1 MESTRKFEIEID
13 RDFILQDLCAY
24 SEDRAEIENRIDK
37 NGFISCIKI

>member
-1 MESTRKFEIEID
+1 METTHKFEIEID
-13 RDFILQDLCAY
+13 RDFMLQDLCAY